1 MSVLT
6 SLDIKCLNNIPMLLD
21 VINAS
26 TDSLVDVLGECRN
39 EIQKEVDNNLTDKK
53 WKCDLK
59 DEYIVDW
66 AQISLSRTLRIQK
79 GKKAVCEISCSYS
92 SSEDNRIFFQ
102 LTEEDGFSLMTEDF
116 KGSVEIDTS
125 FIKVC
130 NAEDDNDFISVELP
144 VTQDLSENQIDD
156 CMVEFIDKVLRPYLD
171 LLLSTF

>member
-26 TDSLVDVLGECRN
+26 TDSLIDVLGECRN
-39 EIQKEVDNNLTDKK
+39 EIQEEVDNTLTDKK

-79 GKKAVCEISCSYS
+79 GKKAVCEIS
-92 SSEDNRIFFQ
+92 
-102 LTEEDGFSLMTEDF
+102 
-116 KGSVEIDTS
+116 
-125 FIKVC
+125 
-130 NAEDDNDFISVELP
+130 
-144 VTQDLSENQIDD
+144 
-156 CMVEFIDKVLRPYLD
+156 
-171 LLLSTF
+171 

>member
-116 KGSVEIDTS
+116 KRSVEIDMR